1 VILVDVTRIDALV
14 RSLSAPSSRRG
25 LLRGAS
31 ATALALAATRLPAD
45 AEARNKKKKKGKKRG
60 KKQDSTPQTPTS
72 PQDPT
77 SPPPYTPVTKTDAVC
92 PGPSDTAF
100 GIIDVNAR
108 LAQTFTAIAS
118 GPLVRAELRLTEP
131 AGSTG
136 DYVLRLSPIDPAGIP
151 TNVVLAETQVADG
164 NVPNGQSTV
173 TFDFANPASVEA
185 GTSYALVVTRPGSN
199 QLVWVGKTGNACSGT
214 AFMSPSQDAA
224 FIAVGNIDFTFT
236 TYVTS

>member
-1 VILVDVTRIDALV
+1 VDATRIDALV

-45 AEARNKKKKKGKKRG
+45 TEAKKKKKGKKKKNR
-60 KKQDSTPQTPTS
+60 KQDSTNQPPI
-72 PQDPT
+72 
-77 SPPPYTPVTKTDAVC
+77 SPPSTPATAPYTKTDAVC
-92 PGPSDTAF
+92 PGPSNDAF
-100 GIIDVNAR
+100 GIVDLNAR

-118 GPLVRAELRLTEP
+118 GPLVSAELRLTEP

-136 DYVLRLSPIDPAGIP
+136 DYVLRLSPIDAAGIP
-151 TNVVLAETQVADG
+151 TNTVLAETQVADG

-185 GTSYALVVTRPGSN
+185 GVSYALVVTRPGSN
-199 QLVWVGKTGNACSGT
+199 QLVWVGQTGNACTGT